1 MARPQNS
8 LEDKLEAKEFPTI
21 ITNPNESVSMVM
33 SPDEYREYS
42 LKNGRIMGRL
52 PNQVTFPTEEEMRV
66 LINSGYT
73 RAMITEKHGVN
84 NEQIDRLL
92 VSMSNKERRDKVVFL
107 A

>member
-8 LEDKLEAKEFPTI
+8 LEEKLETKEFPTI
-21 ITNPNESVSMVM
+21 ITDTNESSCMVM
-33 SPDEYREYS
+33 TPDEYREYS
-42 LKNGRIMGRL
+42 LRIGIIMGRL
-52 PNQVTFPTEEEMRV
+52 PNQVTMPTEEEMRV